1 MPYPSAKEIVL
12 PSKKE
17 LFDDEYNENAIE
29 NQMLDLFSLFGD
41 IRAAA
46 FSVAFF
52 SRDTHRQILLSTD
65 NELRMRITL

>member
-17 LFDDEYNENAIE
+17 LFNDEHNENAIE

-41 IRAAA
+41 LHAARPFQWPFSLEIR
-46 FSVAFF
+46 
-52 SRDTHRQILLSTD
+52 TD
-65 NELRMRITL
+65 KYCCQLTMN